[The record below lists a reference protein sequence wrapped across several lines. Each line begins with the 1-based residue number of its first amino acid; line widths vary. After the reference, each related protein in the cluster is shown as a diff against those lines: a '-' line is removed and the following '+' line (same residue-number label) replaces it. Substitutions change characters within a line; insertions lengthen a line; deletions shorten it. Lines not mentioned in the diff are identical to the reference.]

1 MIRFNANLFRIAMLC
16 ASKEET
22 RYYLRGVYVEPHH
35 VKGVTMVATD
45 GHKLIVLHD
54 ESGVADESAIINLG
68 DALKLCKPKR
78 GERGRDVRI
87 GTGESDAT
95 ICETF
100 EDKDGTLTDTPLGM
114 AYGVRID
121 GSFPDYRRVVPKA
134 FSNIVAPAFASW
146 YLAEMALVGV
156 ELAAHF
162 HDFKAKT
169 YVGSDRRDAMQIC
182 AEDCDTPSS
191 GPTLVTWPSMPKAF
205 AVIMPVRSKTDVAE
219 SPPDWY
225 SPVMSAPPIAPVETV
240 VAPLPPVPA

>member
-16 ASKEET
+16 SSKEQT
-22 RYYLRGVYVEPHH
+22 RYYLCGVYVQPHH

-45 GHKLIVLHD
+45 GHKLVVIHD
-54 ESGVADESAIINLG
+54 ESGSADESAIVNLG

-78 GERGRDVRI
+78 NERRDVRI
-87 GTGESDAT
+87 KTGENDAT

-100 EDKDGTLTDTPLGM
+100 EDKDGVLTDIPFGM

-121 GSFPDYRRVVPKA
+121 GSFPDYRRVVPRA
-134 FSNIVAPAFASW
+134 FKNTTAPAFASW
-146 YLAEMALVGV
+146 YLSEMAAVGI

-169 YVGSDRRDAMQIC
+169 YIGVDRRDAMQIC

-191 GPTLVTWPSMPKAF
+191 GPALVTWPSMSKAF
-205 AVIMPVRSKTDVAE
+205 AVLMPVRGKTDVAE
-219 SPPDWY
+219 SSPDWY
-225 SPVMSAPPIAPVETV
+225 SPLAPAPSIVPADTV